1 MANEID
7 DDLDPVEDEFED
19 DEELTPDHL
28 RTLRQMLL
36 TKRKEVILNIEKHVN
51 AVTEDSDALP
61 DEMDIASRQS
71 EQAYYLRIAD
81 KEKKLLK
88 QIDGALA
95 KFERGT
101 FGICEGTDEPIGVK
115 RLFLRPWTRYSLEY
129 KEQLERETKGGKA
142 WRRR

>member
-1 MANEID
+1 
-7 DDLDPVEDEFED
+7 
-19 DEELTPDHL
+19 
-28 RTLRQMLL
+28 MLL